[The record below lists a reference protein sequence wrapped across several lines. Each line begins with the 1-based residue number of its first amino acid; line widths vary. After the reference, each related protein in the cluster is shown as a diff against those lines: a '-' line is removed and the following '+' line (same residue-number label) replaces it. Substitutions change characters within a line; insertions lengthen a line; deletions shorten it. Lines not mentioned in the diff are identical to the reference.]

1 MEPALSALPWGCETM
16 NIWDI
21 LILVLLAL
29 ALRWAFRAASG
40 RTRGRCC
47 GDCRDCSGC
56 RKDRAEK

>member
-1 MEPALSALPWGCETM
+1 M
-16 NIWDI
+16 NLWDI

-29 ALRWAFRAASG
+29 ALRRAFRAASD
-40 RTRGRCC
+40 RTRSRCC